1 MQTLHNVTQ
10 QSIGCI
16 CRQGLMHISMQTPY
30 DQLIWLPVAADMLS
44 RLCDV
49 FATNTSLHFKEDV
62 HVPAIKEEI
71 DI

>member
-1 MQTLHNVTQ
+1 
-10 QSIGCI
+10 
-16 CRQGLMHISMQTPY
+16 MQTPS
-30 DQLIWLPVAADMLS
+30 DQLIWLAVALAADRLS

-49 FATNTSLHFKEDV
+49 FTTNTSLHFKEDV